1 MTSHKPGDI
10 YFGEYVR
17 FSTSD
22 KKVGAALAGP
32 DNAVGDIGTIEFIL
46 DDSKRQVAWL
56 KNPYGQLVG
65 FLNNHDS
72 YNAAVM
78 AAKGWELHY
87 VLSFTAYSEEPE
99 PGEYWGQVALIAFA
113 PRYAEEFNV
122 FLKAFAKAAGDG
134 LRPDPKLSN
143 DSIVSVLANP
153 AEWKPSSKIKIP
165 RGGGRTAILKD
176 HRSVHDSM
184 LDAARSKKVGC
195 YIVSWA
201 FILAVITLVVWALH
215 KFGLF

>member
-32 DNAVGDIGTIEFIL
+32 DNAVCDIGTIEFVL

-113 PRYAEEFNV
+113 PRYAEEINV
-122 FLKAFAKAAGDG
+122 FL
-134 LRPDPKLSN
+134 
-143 DSIVSVLANP
+143 
-153 AEWKPSSKIKIP
+153 
-165 RGGGRTAILKD
+165 
-176 HRSVHDSM
+176 
-184 LDAARSKKVGC
+184 
-195 YIVSWA
+195 
-201 FILAVITLVVWALH
+201 
-215 KFGLF
+215 

>member
-10 YFGEYVR
+10 YYGEYVR
-17 FSTSD
+17 FSTAD

-32 DNAVGDIGTIEFIL
+32 DNAVGDIGTIEFVL
-46 DDSKRQVAWL
+46 DDSKKQIAWL

-87 VLSFTAYSEEPE
+87 VLSFTAYSEEPD

-134 LRPDPKLSN
+134 SRPDPK
-143 DSIVSVLANP
+143 
-153 AEWKPSSKIKIP
+153 WKPSSKIKIP

-195 YIVSWA
+195 YIISWA
-201 FILAVITLVVWALH
+201 FILAVVTLVVWALH

>member
-87 VLSFTAYSEEPE
+87 VLSFTAY
-99 PGEYWGQVALIAFA
+99 
-113 PRYAEEFNV
+113 AEEFNA

-176 HRSVHDSM
+176 HRSVHDSL

>member
-17 FSTSD
+17 FSTAD

-32 DNAVGDIGTIEFIL
+32 DNAVGDIGTIEFVL

-78 AAKGWELHY
+78 GAALRAQLHR
-87 VLSFTAYSEEPE
+87 LQRRA
-99 PGEYWGQVALIAFA
+99 
-113 PRYAEEFNV
+113 
-122 FLKAFAKAAGDG
+122 
-134 LRPDPKLSN
+134 
-143 DSIVSVLANP
+143 
-153 AEWKPSSKIKIP
+153 
-165 RGGGRTAILKD
+165 
-176 HRSVHDSM
+176 
-184 LDAARSKKVGC
+184 
-195 YIVSWA
+195 
-201 FILAVITLVVWALH
+201 
-215 KFGLF
+215 

>member
-32 DNAVGDIGTIEFIL
+32 DNAVGDIGTIEFVL

-122 FLKAFAKAAGDG
+122 FLKAFAQAQQRQHRFRACQPCRMEAFLKNQNHARQRTHCDFERPSQRARLPARRRSFQKGRLLHRKLG
-134 LRPDPKLSN
+134 LYSGGCH
-143 DSIVSVLANP
+143 A
-153 AEWKPSSKIKIP
+153 
-165 RGGGRTAILKD
+165 RGLGAP
-176 HRSVHDSM
+176 
-184 LDAARSKKVGC
+184 
-195 YIVSWA
+195 
-201 FILAVITLVVWALH
+201 
-215 KFGLF
+215 

>member
-1 MTSHKPGDI
+1 M
-10 YFGEYVR
+10 
-17 FSTSD
+17 
-22 KKVGAALAGP
+22 
-32 DNAVGDIGTIEFIL
+32 
-46 DDSKRQVAWL
+46 
-56 KNPYGQLVG
+56 
-65 FLNNHDS
+65 
-72 YNAAVM
+72 
-78 AAKGWELHY
+78 
-87 VLSFTAYSEEPE
+87 LSFTAYSEEPE

-134 LRPDPKLSN
+134 SRPDPKLSN

-201 FILAVITLVVWALH
+201 FILAVVTLVVWALH
-215 KFGLF
+215 KFGFF

>member
-1 MTSHKPGDI
+1 MPWAI
-10 YFGEYVR
+10 
-17 FSTSD
+17 
-22 KKVGAALAGP
+22 LAP
-32 DNAVGDIGTIEFIL
+32 SN
-46 DDSKRQVAWL
+46 SCS
-56 KNPYGQLVG
+56 
-65 FLNNHDS
+65 NNHDS

-165 RGGGRTAILKD
+165 RGGGRRRSFQKGRLL
-176 HRSVHDSM
+176 HRKLGLYSGGCH
-184 LDAARSKKVGC
+184 AR
-195 YIVSWA
+195 
-201 FILAVITLVVWALH
+201 
-215 KFGLF
+215 GLGAP

>member
-32 DNAVGDIGTIEFIL
+32 DNAVGDIGTIEFVL

-122 FLKAFAKAAGDG
+122 FLKAFAKAAGD
-134 LRPDPKLSN
+134 L
-143 DSIVSVLANP
+143 I
-153 AEWKPSSKIKIP
+153 PSSAT
-165 RGGGRTAILKD
+165 TASFPCLPTLPNGNLPQKSKS
-176 HRSVHDSM
+176 RAAA
-184 LDAARSKKVGC
+184 DALR
-195 YIVSWA
+195 
-201 FILAVITLVVWALH
+201 F
-215 KFGLF
+215 

>member
-32 DNAVGDIGTIEFIL
+32 DNAVGDIGTIEFVL

-113 PRYAEEFNV
+113 PRYTEEFNV

-153 AEWKPSSKIKIP
+153 AEWKPSSKIKSRARRTHCNLERP
-165 RGGGRTAILKD
+165 SQRARLHARRRSFQKGRLLHRKLGLYSSGCHARGLGAP
-176 HRSVHDSM
+176 
-184 LDAARSKKVGC
+184 
-195 YIVSWA
+195 
-201 FILAVITLVVWALH
+201 
-215 KFGLF
+215 

>member
-17 FSTSD
+17 FSTAD
-22 KKVGAALAGP
+22 KKAGAALAGP
-32 DNAVGDIGTIEFIL
+32 DNAIGDVGTIEFVL
-46 DDSKRQVAWL
+46 DNSKRQVAWL
-56 KNPYGQLVG
+56 KNPYGQLMG

-113 PRYAEEFNV
+113 PRYATEFNA
-122 FLKAFAKAAGDG
+122 FLKKFAKKAADG
-134 LRPDPKLSN
+134 LRPNPNLTTDM
-143 DSIVSVLANP
+143 IGGVLANP
-153 AEWKPSSKIKIP
+153 ESWEPTSKAKIP
-165 RGGGRTAILKD
+165 HGSGRSAILKD
-176 HRSVHDSM
+176 HRSMHDSM
-184 LDAARSKKVGC
+184 LDAARSKNIGC
-195 YIVSWA
+195 YFVSWA
-201 FILAVITLVVWALH
+201 FILALIALAVWALH
-215 KFGLF
+215 NFGLF